1 MASHGDVYAP
11 GGQGDFW
18 DPQQNSVV
26 MYYHYVK
33 RSTGYDYNR
42 FWFGWNKLSFEGGW
56 PRVI

>member
-1 MASHGDVYAP
+1 
-11 GGQGDFW
+11 
-18 DPQQNSVV
+18 